1 MRRVDLLQLQL
12 LNSRGRFFT
21 AEWRN
26 RFGDNMRY
34 NFKVTKIEGIDKN
47 SITCRLYVPVY
58 RRHYVLTFF
67 VDARGDCT
75 YIASDKSKFNMSGQQ
90 AFRFTPRDFA

>member
-1 MRRVDLLQLQL
+1 MRRVDLLKLQL

-21 AEWRN
+21 AEWRG
-26 RFGDNMRY
+26 RVGDMIKA
-34 NFKVTKIEGIDKN
+34 NFKVTAVEGISKD
-47 SITCRLYVPVY
+47 SITCRIFVPAHQ
-58 RRHYVLTFF
+58 RHHILTFF

-90 AFRFTPRDFA
+90 AFRFTPSDFA